1 MPPMVHRS
9 TEASNHPVSGPPL
22 QVSKLRS
29 GRRSHWE
36 ICTARKSQSEDSPLT
51 PVTTPL
57 GASLAS
63 GVFSGTKLLGPGPR
77 PVAYSLEA
85 VPGPSGAPHILAQRV
100 QEVTQLLG
108 AHGHLLP
115 DQLQVLRA
123 TGPMSHPLTQ
133 DPTRPWGAQP
143 RTQQPPQD
151 RTPWSE

>member
-36 ICTARKSQSEDSPLT
+36 ICTARKSQSEDSPLA

-123 TGPMSHPLTQ
+123 TGPLSVVSDSL
-133 DPTRPWGAQP
+133 RPHGL
-143 RTQQPPQD
+143 
-151 RTPWSE
+151 